1 MATKTI
7 EKRNPR
13 VSIPGVILAAFLLAA
28 GLSSGI
34 AREAPPNS
42 ADQIFARYALFNL
55 FLVKNSTIRA
65 NWLGDGNAFSYAEDT
80 AAGRLF
86 YKVDPRSG
94 LKTPVFDILKLRQA
108 LTRHLG
114 HEPRDAGVPFRTFSW
129 NEKQASVRFRL
140 EDKDLACRLD
150 SYVVT
155 PVPPALLEAEK
166 LRAPKFVEKGM
177 YVEDDDIVEAPSADG
192 SRLLG
197 SECYN
202 LYFRSGKSD
211 KKEFMTVDG
220 TAEIQWSVSDASWSP
235 DGSRAVVQKINYR
248 GLNRFPIVHWL
259 RQPEEVEWLP
269 YSKTGQQL
277 KKVELYIADPAGSRT
292 IRIQGTGEADFFYRI
307 IGWRPDGAEFI
318 FDKTN
323 RTKNRMDIMA
333 ADPKTGAARLILSEQ
348 SPTFLSWGYQYYIK
362 PNFIEQGRKFLWRS
376 ERDGWFHIYLY
387 DISGNLIRQLT
398 QGEFPVLGIEDV
410 DEERG
415 WVYFTA
421 RAETRPYDTHLYRV
435 NLEGREFKRL
445 TEGTGS
451 HSIQMAPSRDFF
463 LDTHSTVNRPPVTE
477 LRKTDGTLVSTVCR
491 ADIRELEKIG
501 WTPPE
506 EFIVKAD
513 DGKTDL
519 HGVLYKPH
527 DFNSNK
533 KYPVID
539 HIYGGPS
546 GTQVPRSFGEG
557 SWPRALAQAGF
568 VVFAVD
574 NRGTPGRSKTFHDVA
589 YRNFGRFEIPDHIAA
604 LKQLAA
610 ARPYM
615 DLTRVGIFGGSHGGY
630 FTLRALLT
638 APEIYRAGVS
648 IFPVVDLVDH
658 NPMIERTMGLPRD
671 NPQGYEQAS
680 NIKLAEKLQGDL
692 LLIGGTSDINAPF
705 TAVMKM
711 ADALIKAGKQFRMI
725 VMPGQNHGLD
735 MGYDVAKDGTISLR
749 ESAGF
754 LFEAVRKHFQ
764 DTLLRGR

>member
-1 MATKTI
+1 MAGKAI
-7 EKRNPR
+7 EKRDPR
-13 VSIPGVILAAFLLAA
+13 AWISGAILGAFLLAA
-28 GLSSGI
+28 SLSSGAARGTTRI
-34 AREAPPNS
+34 AE
-42 ADQIFARYALFNL
+42 DQVFARYALFNL
-55 FLVKNSTIRA
+55 FLVKNGTIRA
-65 NWLGDGNAFSYAEDT
+65 NWLGDENAFWYAEDT
-80 AAGRLF
+80 AAGRTF
-86 YKVDPRSG
+86 YKVDPRTG
-94 LKTPVFDILKLRQA
+94 LKTPVFDTKKLRRA
-108 LTRHLG
+108 LDRHLG
-114 HEPRDAGVPFRTFSW
+114 HAPSDAGVPFRTFSW

-140 EDKDLACRLD
+140 EDKELVCRLD

-155 PVPPALLEAEK
+155 PVAPALLEAEK
-166 LRAPKFVEKGM
+166 LRAPKFIEKGM
-177 YVEDDDIVEAPSADG
+177 YVEDDDIYEAPSPDG

-197 SECYN
+197 IEGFN
-202 LYFRSGKSD
+202 LYLRSGKSD
-211 KKEFMTVDG
+211 KKEFITTDG
-220 TAEIQWSVSDASWSP
+220 TADIQWSVSDACWSP
-235 DGSRAVVQKINYR
+235 DGSRAVVQKIDTR

-269 YSKTGQQL
+269 YTKTGQPL
-277 KKVELYIADPAGSRT
+277 KKVELYFVQPGGSRT
-292 IRIQGTGEADFFYRI
+292 IRIQETGEADFFYRI
-307 IGWRPDGAEFI
+307 IGWRPDGTEFI

-333 ADPKTGAARLILSEQ
+333 ADPKTGTARLILSEQ

-362 PNFIEQGRKFLWRS
+362 PYFIEQGRKFLWLS

-398 QGEFPVLGIEDV
+398 KGEFPVSWIEDV
-410 DEERG
+410 DEKRG
-415 WVYFTA
+415 WVYFAA

-445 TEGTGS
+445 TEGTGT
-451 HSIQMAPSRDFF
+451 HSIQMAPSRNFF

-477 LRKTDGTLVSTVCR
+477 LRKTDGTLVTTICR

-513 DGKTDL
+513 DGRTDL
-519 HGVLYKPH
+519 HGVLYKPR
-527 DFNSNK
+527 DFNPAK
-533 KYPVID
+533 KYPAID
-539 HIYGGPS
+539 HIYGGPT
-546 GTQVPRSFGEG
+546 GIQVPISFGAG

-574 NRGTPGRSKTFHDVA
+574 NRGTPGRGKAFHDVA
-589 YRNFGRFEIPDHIAA
+589 YRNFGRFEIPDHNAA

-610 ARPYM
+610 TRPYM

-638 APEIYRAGVS
+638 APEIYRAGVA
-648 IFPVVDLVDH
+648 IFPIVDLYDH

-711 ADALIKAGKQFRMI
+711 ADALIKAGRQFRMI

-735 MGYDVAKDGTISLR
+735 MDYNVSQEGTISLR
-749 ESAGF
+749 GSAGF
-754 LFEAVRKHFQ
+754 LYEAVRRHFQ
-764 DTLLRGR
+764 DTLGVR

>member
-1 MATKTI
+1 MVKKTI

-34 AREAPPNS
+34 AREAPPVS
-42 ADQIFARYALFNL
+42 VDQVFARYSLFNL
-55 FLVKNSTIRA
+55 LLVKNGTIRA
-65 NWLGDGNAFSYAEDT
+65 NWLNDGNAFWYAEDT
-80 AAGRLF
+80 TAGRIF
-86 YKVDPRSG
+86 YKVDPRTG
-94 LKTPVFDILKLRQA
+94 LKTPVFDTTKLRQA
-108 LTRHLG
+108 LTNQLG

-140 EDKDLACRLD
+140 EDKELACRLN

-166 LRAPKFVEKGM
+166 LRAPKFVDKGM
-177 YVEDDDIVEAPSADG
+177 YVEDDDIFEAPCPDG

-197 SECYN
+197 SERFN

-211 KKEFMTVDG
+211 KKEFMTTDG
-220 TAEIQWSVSDASWSP
+220 TAEIQWSVSDACWSP
-235 DGSRAVVQKINYR
+235 DGSRAVVQKIDTR

-259 RQPEEVEWLP
+259 KQPEEVEWLP
-269 YSKTGQQL
+269 YTKTGQPL
-277 KKVELYIADPAGSRT
+277 KKVELYFVQPGGPRT
-292 IRIQGTGEADFFYRI
+292 IRIQETGEADFFYRI

-318 FDKTN
+318 FGKTN
-323 RTKNRMDIMA
+323 RTKNRMDIIA
-333 ADPKTGAARLILSEQ
+333 ADPKTGTTRLILSEQ

-362 PNFIEQGRKFLWRS
+362 PYFIEQGRKFLWLS

-387 DISGNLIRQLT
+387 DISGKLIRQLT
-398 QGEFPVLGIEDV
+398 MGEFPVLGIEDV
-410 DEERG
+410 DEKGG
-415 WVYFTA
+415 WVYFA
-421 RAETRPYDTHLYRV
+421 ACAETRLYDTHLYRV
-435 NLEGREFKRL
+435 NFEGREFKRL
-445 TEGTGS
+445 TEGPGS
-451 HSIQMAPSRDFF
+451 HSIKMAPARDFF

-477 LRKTDGTLVSTVCR
+477 LRKTDGTLVTTVCR

-501 WTPPE
+501 WMPPE

-513 DGKTDL
+513 DGRTDL
-519 HGVLYKPH
+519 YGVLYKPR
-527 DFNSNK
+527 DFDPDK

-539 HIYGGPS
+539 YIYGGPS
-546 GTQVPRSFGEG
+546 HAHVPRSFGEG

-568 VVFAVD
+568 LVFTVD
-574 NRGTPGRSKTFHDVA
+574 NRGTPGRSKAFHDVA

-604 LKQLAA
+604 LKQLGA
-610 ARPYM
+610 ARPYL
-615 DLTRVGIFGGSHGGY
+615 DLTRAGIFGGSHGGY

-638 APEIYRAGVS
+638 APGTYRAGVS
-648 IFPVVDLVDH
+648 FIPVADLVDH

-671 NPQGYEQAS
+671 NQQGYEQAS
-680 NIKLAEKLQGDL
+680 NIKLADKLQGDL
-692 LLIGGTSDINAPF
+692 LLVGGTSDINAPF

-711 ADALIKAGKQFRMI
+711 ADALIKAGKQFRML

-735 MGYDVAKDGTISLR
+735 MDFDIAKDGTISLR
-749 ESAGF
+749 GSAGF

-764 DTLLRGR
+764 DTLLHGH

>member
-1 MATKTI
+1 MIKNAI

-13 VSIPGVILAAFLLAA
+13 AWVSRVIHTVFFLAA
-28 GLSSGI
+28 GFSSVI
-34 AREAPPNS
+34 AQEAPQVPT
-42 ADQIFARYALFNL
+42 DQVFARYALFNL
-55 FLVKNSTIRA
+55 LLVKNSTIRA
-65 NWLGDGNAFSYAEDT
+65 NWFNDGNAFWYREDAT
-80 AAGRLF
+80 AGRTF
-86 YKVDPRSG
+86 YKVDPRTG
-94 LKTPVFDILKLRQA
+94 LKTPVFDTTKLRQA
-108 LTRHLG
+108 LIQQLG

-140 EDKDLACRLD
+140 EDKELVCHLD
-150 SYVVT
+150 SYAIT
-155 PVPPALLEAEK
+155 PVPPAILEEEK
-166 LRAPKFVEKGM
+166 LLAPKFVEKGM
-177 YVEDDDIVEAPSADG
+177 YAEDDDIVEAPSPDG

-197 SECYN
+197 SERFN

-211 KKEFMTVDG
+211 KKEFMTTDG
-220 TAEIQWSVSDASWSP
+220 TAEIQWSVSDACWSP
-235 DGSRAVVQKINYR
+235 DGNHAVVQKIDYR

-259 RQPEEVEWLP
+259 RQPEELVWLP
-269 YSKTGQQL
+269 YTKTGQPL
-277 KKVELYIADPAGSRT
+277 EKVELYFVQPAGSGT
-292 IRIQGTGEADFFYRI
+292 IRIQGTGEVDFFYRI
-307 IGWRPDGAEFI
+307 IGWRPDGGEFI
-318 FDKTN
+318 FGKTN
-323 RTKNRMDIMA
+323 RVKNQMDIMA
-333 ADPKTGAARLILSEQ
+333 ADPKTGRVRLILSEQ
-348 SPTFLSWGYQYYIK
+348 SSTFLSWDYQYSIK
-362 PNFIEQGRKFLWRS
+362 PYFIEQGRKFLWRS

-410 DEERG
+410 DEEGG
-415 WVYFTA
+415 WVYFAA
-421 RAETRPYDTHLYRV
+421 RAETRLYDTHLYQV
-435 NLEGREFKRL
+435 NLAGRGFKRL
-445 TEGTGS
+445 TEGTGT
-451 HSIQMAPSRDFF
+451 HSIQMAPARNFF

-477 LRKTDGTLVSTVCR
+477 LRKTDGTLVTTICR

-527 DFNSNK
+527 DFNPEK

-546 GTQVPRSFGEG
+546 LAQVPRSFSAG

-568 VVFAVD
+568 VVFSVD
-574 NRGTPGRSKTFHDVA
+574 NRGTPGRSKAFHDVA
-589 YRNFGRFEIPDHIAA
+589 FRNFGNFEILDHVAA
-604 LKQLAA
+604 IKQLAA

-615 DLTRVGIFGGSHGGY
+615 DLTRVGVYGGSAGGY

-638 APEIYRAGVS
+638 APGIYRAGVS
-648 IFPVVDLVDH
+648 IFPVADLYDH

-680 NIKLAEKLQGDL
+680 NIKLAGKLQGDL
-692 LLIGGTSDINAPF
+692 LLVGGTSDINAPF

-711 ADALIKAGKQFRMI
+711 ADALIRAGRQFRMI
-725 VMPGQNHGLD
+725 VMPEQNHVLD
-735 MGYDVAKDGTISLR
+735 MGYDIANDGTISLR

-754 LFEAVRKHFQ
+754 LYEAVRKHFQ